1 MSHVLLLDT
10 NIWSHLQLSDEAKR
24 TSVQAGLQ
32 ALLKKYPCAARATS
46 AICVAECL
54 VAARRI
60 SDETQ
65 RLVAEQ
71 AFQAEFAN
79 PELII
84 VEVSQ
89 ALLDVA
95 ASLRAQALRR
105 AAVAGGA
112 AAGADGGRLKL
123 PDAVI
128 AASCLDF
135 DPPAILVTEN
145 DQDFRYLYDGQRHT
159 VADLVVERIA

>member
-10 NIWSHLQLSDEAKR
+10 NIWSHLRLSGEAKR
-24 TSVQAGLQ
+24 TSVQAGLL
-32 ALLKKYPCAARATS
+32 ALLKKYPGAARATS
-46 AICVAECL
+46 AICVAECM

-60 SDETQ
+60 ADE
-65 RLVAEQ
+65 AERWKAEA
-71 AFQAEFAN
+71 AFKAEFAN

-84 VEVSQ
+84 VDVSQ
-89 ALLDVA
+89 ALLDSA
-95 ASLRAQALRR
+95 ASLRAHALRR
-105 AAVAGGA
+105 AAASGGA
-112 AAGADGGRLKL
+112 PAVLDGGRLKL

-145 DQDFRYLYDGQRHT
+145 DRDFRYLDNGQTCT
-159 VADLVVERIA
+159 VAGLVVERIA